1 MGSTGSGSFTDY
13 TKTRSEDGSTG
24 GTSGEDQC
32 QLSISCLLE
41 EVAQSSFYNTKQDV
55 PPAGNTVLI
64 QFMSPRIVAVDAI
77 SGKDCGA
84 LPTGYNYLL
93 NCMESGYSYAGVVSN
108 SSNGLNPIIEIDI
121 RPITT
126 P

>member
-13 TKTRSEDGSTG
+13 TKAKSIDGSTG
-24 GTSGEDQC
+24 GTSGEDKC
-32 QLSISCLLE
+32 QLSISCILE
-41 EVAQSSFYNTKQDV
+41 EVAQSTYYNTNQDV
-55 PPAGNTVLI
+55 PPAGKTVLI
-64 QFMSPRIVAVDAI
+64 QFMPPRIVAVDAT

-93 NCMESGYSYAGVVSN
+93 NCIENGYSYAGVVSN